1 MISHSIHGTNGK
13 FGYFWLIVMLNVDK
27 FASLMDAMGIEWL
40 FRITEHENDVY
51 QTLRMKY
58 MYTWNPKQ
66 PFFHGCLVK
75 QPFF

>member
-1 MISHSIHGTNGK
+1 MGRTVK

-51 QTLRMKY
+51 QTLRMKIHVY
-58 MYTWNPKQ
+58 LEP
-66 PFFHGCLVK
+66 
-75 QPFF
+75 